1 MDFEKIE
8 NVTFEGVDYNDY
20 PDFVDA
26 FVSYAE
32 YDGEIMTDD
41 QLDELNDSDEK
52 YELLI
57 KTIY

>member
-1 MDFEKIE
+1 MDFTKIE

-20 PDFVDA
+20 PDFTDSFA
-26 FVSYAE
+26 TYGE
-32 YDGEIMTDD
+32 LDGEIMTEE
-41 QLDELNDSDEK
+41 QLNGLNDSDEK